1 MMLSMMLGT
10 VGLSCELRDVTAAT
24 RRNGSS
30 LTAKASERSKNVAI
44 FGHFVA
50 RLGEIGPPVILG
62 NQCNTQLCIL
72 CGLSRGGLCS
82 LAITVGVG

>member
-1 MMLSMMLGT
+1 M
-10 VGLSCELRDVTAAT
+10 GLSRELRDVTAAT

-30 LTAKASERSKNVAI
+30 LTAKASERSKNVMI

-62 NQCNTQLCIL
+62 NQKAACADVVANGKVDIE
-72 CGLSRGGLCS
+72 GAS
-82 LAITVGVG
+82 